1 MARGQVQAANA
12 AIGNADVTA
21 TRAGNTAGQ
30 VFGVDWPAIQN
41 QINPDSNTRAALT
54 QLPQQAA
61 GSAFDAAKQ
70 SATNRM
76 ARTRNTAG
84 FSELTDK
91 LARDAAAA
99 QSTAA
104 LKGQEAVTNLEN
116 EGIKNAGNLF
126 GVSEDTMAKLY
137 GTVPGLLDARAKSPG
152 WTQGFKDIATG
163 ISSFGQR
170 S

>member
-1 MARGQVQAANA
+1 MARGQAAAANA
-12 AIGNADVTA
+12 AIGNADLTA
-21 TRAGNTAGQ
+21 GRSANTANQ

-41 QINPDSNTRAALT
+41 QINPDAATRAALT

-61 GSAFDAAKQ
+61 GSAFDAAKA

-104 LKGQEAVTNLEN
+104 LKGQEAVTNLQN

-137 GTVPGLLDARAKSPG
+137 GTIPGLLQGRAAGGG
-152 WTQGFKDIATG
+152 WAQGFNDVAKG
-163 ISSFGQR
+163 ISSFRG
-170 S
+170 

>member
-1 MARGQVQAANA
+1 MARGQAQAADRA
-12 AIGNADVTA
+12 VGNANLTA
-21 TRAGNTAGQ
+21 TRAGDTANQ

-41 QINPDSNTRAALT
+41 QINPDAATRNALT

-76 ARTRNTAG
+76 ARTRNSAG

-104 LKGQEAVTNLEN
+104 LQGQKAITDLQSQ
-116 EGIKNAGNLF
+116 GIKEAGNLF

-137 GTVPGLLDARAKSPG
+137 GTIPGLLDARAKSPG
-152 WTQGFKDIATG
+152 WTQGFKDVATG
-163 ISSFGQR
+163 IGSFGQR
-170 S
+170 G